1 MKNEGVNDMKTKI
14 KAIGYGLWVMVAL
27 LVSAPAV
34 AQSVSQQE
42 PNAIQFQSTSVLQTS
57 GSTYSSTPTLNEDGT
72 VPSPS
77 GPRRAPKPINDDSDW
92 EDRKDDIGGGI
103 STPVGD
109 AVLPLCLFALAY
121 VGIVA
126 LRRRRALKR

>member
-1 MKNEGVNDMKTKI
+1 MKTKI

-27 LVSAPAV
+27 LVSAPTI
-34 AQSVSQQE
+34 AQSVSSQD
-42 PNAIQFQSTSVLQTS
+42 PNAIQFQSTSALQTS

-77 GPRRAPKPINDDSDW
+77 GPRRAPKPINDDEDW
-92 EDRKDDIGGGI
+92 GERESSIGTGI

-109 AVLPLCLFALAY
+109 AVWPLCLFALAY

-126 LRRRRALKR
+126 LRRRKA

>member
-1 MKNEGVNDMKTKI
+1 MKTNI
-14 KAIGYGLWVMVAL
+14 KVIGYGLWVMVAL

-34 AQSVSQQE
+34 AQSVSPQD
-42 PNAIQFQSTSVLQTS
+42 PNTIEFQSTSALQTS
-57 GSTYSSTPTLNEDGT
+57 GSSYSSTPTLNEDGT

-92 EDRKDDIGGGI
+92 ETRSGDIGTGI

-109 AVLPLCLFALAY
+109 AVWPLCLFALAY

-126 LRRRRALKR
+126 LRRRKA